1 MSLTP
6 CRFLLNIDGLK
17 KSPSIPHGGRV
28 GPRLGEPTPR
38 RGRSMTILYATYL
51 ILTTGLFI
59 LLFPYFWIYIRITG
73 RYRGHIEERLGF
85 VPKKVIG
92 RLSGSPRIW
101 IHAVSLGEVKVA
113 AAIIEALKRITPDCS
128 LILSTSTEHGRDLA
142 EKTLAE
148 KTPVVYAPI
157 DFIGSVCNALSAVRP
172 DIMIFLETEIWPGW
186 LYEARRMGIKTALIN
201 GRISVRSIK
210 GYSKLRGFFRNVLKN
225 FDVLSMITEGD
236 ADRIKDMGAD
246 PQRIETHGNAKYD
259 QLTNLVDPEMGNEMR
274 KALNLEVSQPMFVAG
289 STRDGEEKIVLNAY
303 EKILKEFPDTVLII
317 VPRHIK
323 RTAEIGSLVERHGF
337 TYQLRTDFD
346 GANTKRTAR
355 VVIINT
361 FGELFKIYSVGTIVF
376 CGASLVPLGGQN
388 VLEPAV
394 WGNMVFYG
402 PSMENFSD
410 ARALLEKAKAGIQ
423 VSGHEELAER
433 AIWFLGHPEEL
444 NKAGER
450 ARVAVLSNQ
459 GAAKKHA
466 EVILRLLN
474 EDLS

>member
-1 MSLTP
+1 
-6 CRFLLNIDGLK
+6 
-17 KSPSIPHGGRV
+17 
-28 GPRLGEPTPR
+28 
-38 RGRSMTILYATYL
+38 MTILYATYL

-59 LLFPYFWIYIRITG
+59 FLSPYFWIYTRITG
-73 RYRGHIEERLGF
+73 RYRDHIEERLGF
-85 VPKKVIG
+85 VPDKVIK

-101 IHAVSLGEVKVA
+101 IHAVSLGEIKA
-113 AAIIEALKRITPDCS
+113 ADAIIEALSIMMPGCS
-128 LILSTSTEHGRDLA
+128 IILSTSTEHGRDLA
-142 EKTLAE
+142 TKTLGG
-148 KTPVVYAPI
+148 KIPVVYAPV
-157 DFIGSVCNALSAVRP
+157 DFIGSVCRALAAVRP
-172 DIMIFLETEIWPGW
+172 DIIVFLETEIWPAW

-210 GYSKLRGFFRNVLKN
+210 GYLKLHGFFRKVLNN

-236 ADRIKDMGAD
+236 ADRIMAMGAD
-246 PQRIETHGNAKYD
+246 PQRLKIHGNAKYD
-259 QLTNLVDPEMGNEMR
+259 QLTSLVDSGMETKMR
-274 KALNLEVSQPMFVAG
+274 ETLNLNASQPVFVAG

-303 EKILKEFPDTVLII
+303 EKILKEFPDTILII

-361 FGELFKIYSVGTIVF
+361 FGELFKIYSVGTILF

-388 VLEPAV
+388 VLEPAI

-433 AIWFLGHPEEL
+433 AIWFLRHPEEL
-444 NKAGER
+444 NMAGER
-450 ARVAVLSNQ
+450 ARVSVLKNQ

-466 EVILRLLN
+466 EVIKKLMARV
-474 EDLS
+474 